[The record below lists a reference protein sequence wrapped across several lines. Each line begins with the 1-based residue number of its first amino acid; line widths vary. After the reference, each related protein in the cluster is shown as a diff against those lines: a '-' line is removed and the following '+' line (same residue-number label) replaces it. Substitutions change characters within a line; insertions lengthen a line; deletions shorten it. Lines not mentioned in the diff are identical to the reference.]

1 VKKRGKNQGSGYN
14 ISRLDEPV
22 ELVQRTGAVFRVLPG
37 FYIQL
42 IALSYAAWEEGG
54 IPPMRIALVTENFLP
69 KIDGVT
75 RTLSMLLEHL
85 QQHHHQAIVLAP
97 EGAPA
102 RYAGAPVFGTPGV
115 PLPMYPELH
124 LLLPPPRFKN
134 LLNRWRP
141 DVIHVA
147 DPMVLGAAAIFW
159 AQQLGIPVVSSYH
172 TNLATYLPYFHL
184 GMLTEPT
191 WAYRRFLH
199 AQCKATLCPSP
210 STAQQLEQKGFSN
223 VQVWPRGVNGA
234 LFTPT
239 RRSPAWR
246 QDISPNPNARI
257 ILYVGRLSYEK
268 NLEVLL
274 SAFKAIEQDTPET
287 HLVMVGD
294 GPARQELEQAL
305 EGTRAS
311 FTGLLRG
318 EALAEAYAS
327 ADLFAFPSTTET
339 FGQAVL
345 EAMAS
350 GLPVLAF
357 DAEGV
362 RDLVR
367 HYETGLLV
375 PEGDTAAFT
384 QSLRALLAQPEQQA
398 MMRQRARSA
407 AELRTWDSVLNDLV
421 HTYEQVIDRDQ
432 RKAAA

>member
-1 VKKRGKNQGSGYN
+1 M
-14 ISRLDEPV
+14 
-22 ELVQRTGAVFRVLPG
+22 RV
-37 FYIQL
+37 
-42 IALSYAAWEEGG
+42 
-54 IPPMRIALVTENFLP
+54 ALVTENFLP

-75 RTLSMLLEHL
+75 RTLAMLLEHL
-85 QQHHHQAIVLAP
+85 QRQKHQTIVLAP

-102 RYAGAPVFGTPGV
+102 RYAGAPVYGTPGL
-115 PLPMYPELH
+115 PLPMYPELRI
-124 LLLPPPRFKN
+124 LLPPPRFKH
-134 LLNRWRP
+134 LLQRFRP

-159 AQQLGIPVVSSYH
+159 AQRLGIPVVSSYH

-184 GMLTEPT
+184 GAFTEPT

-199 AQCKATLCPSP
+199 SQCRVTLCPSP
-210 STAQQLEQKGFSN
+210 STAQQLEQKGFSR

-234 LFTPT
+234 LFNAR
-239 RRSPAWR
+239 RRSEAWR
-246 QDISPNPNARI
+246 QSITLHPQAKI

-268 NLEVLL
+268 NLDALL
-274 SAFKAIEQDTPET
+274 SAFKAIESEEPEA
-287 HLVMVGD
+287 HLVLVGD

-305 EGTRAS
+305 EGHRAT
-311 FTGLLRG
+311 FTGYLKG

-350 GLPVLAF
+350 GLPVVAF

-367 HYETGLLV
+367 HNETGLLV

-384 QSLRALLAQPEQQA
+384 QGLRSLLAQPEQHAA
-398 MMRQRARSA
+398 MSLQARSV
-407 AELRTWDSVLNDLV
+407 AELRTWDSVLNDLL
-421 HTYEQVIDRDQ
+421 HTYEDVIELDHRQ
-432 RKAAA
+432 HAA

>member
-1 VKKRGKNQGSGYN
+1 
-14 ISRLDEPV
+14 
-22 ELVQRTGAVFRVLPG
+22 
-37 FYIQL
+37 
-42 IALSYAAWEEGG
+42 
-54 IPPMRIALVTENFLP
+54 MRIALVTENFLP

-85 QQHHHQAIVLAP
+85 QQQRHQAIVLAP

-115 PLPMYPELH
+115 PLPMYPELR
-124 LLLPPPRFKN
+124 LLFPPPRFKS
-134 LLNRWRP
+134 LLSRWRP

-223 VQVWPRGVNGA
+223 VQVWPRGVNGT
-234 LFTPT
+234 LFTPR
-239 RRSPAWR
+239 RRSEAWR
-246 QDISPNPNARI
+246 QQVSPNPNAKI

-268 NLEVLL
+268 NLDALL
-274 SAFKAIEQDTPET
+274 SAFKAIEQDEPAT
-287 HLVMVGD
+287 HLVLVGD

-311 FTGLLRG
+311 FTGFLRG

-367 HYETGLLV
+367 HDETGLLV

-384 QSLRALLAQPEQQA
+384 QSLRALLARPEQQA
-398 MMRQRARSA
+398 MMREHARAA

-421 HTYEQVIDRDQ
+421 HTYEQMIERDQ